1 MNGAGLSGRAVR
13 RTAIVA
19 GALGL
24 MAAGWCLAQQR
35 QRRPR
40 GARRP
45 WNVLRVGQPAP
56 DFELPVLKFEK
67 DKQGELVG
75 KITDEKVKLSSF
87 RGRRSVVV
95 FFSSYT

>member
-1 MNGAGLSGRAVR
+1 MNGARLSGRAVW

-19 GALGL
+19 AVLGL
-24 MAAGWCLAQQR
+24 MAVGWALAQQR

-45 WNVLRVGQPAP
+45 RNILKVGQPAP

-67 DKQGELVG
+67 DKKGELVG

-87 RGRRSVVV
+87 RGRQSVVV